1 MSLVGSD
8 KQYEETRFDF
18 GGGDVGESP
27 QLTFE
32 ATVGVQ
38 FLFDFEWS

>member
-18 GGGDVGESP
+18 GGGDVGVSP
-27 QLTFE
+27 QPTFE